1 MNRTI
6 FCSFLQCEAEGLDFQ
21 IYPGEIGKK
30 IFNQI
35 SKEAW
40 RKWIRKQTMLINEK
54 KLNMLNFEDRKLLQ
68 KEMEK
73 FLFEEKKIISNFQ
86 IPFKK

>member
-6 FCSFLQCEAEGLDFQ
+6 FCTFLKCEAEGLDFQ
-21 IYPGEIGKK
+21 LYPGEIGNK

-40 RKWIRKQTMLINEK
+40 RQWMKKQTIIINEK
-54 KLNMLNFEDRKLLQ
+54 KLNLMIDKDRKLLE
-68 KEMEK
+68 KDMIK
-73 FLFEEKKIISNFQ
+73 FLFKE
-86 IPFKK
+86 